1 MNAPAVAEFTG
12 HWLDWIV
19 AATWQLALLTVIIAA
34 VAALSRRASPR
45 WRYALWLLV
54 LLKVFLPPSLT
65 AIWSVGA
72 WAVAPLWR
80 EAQAAGLTPM
90 LASQDLLKPGP
101 APAAASE
108 PAAVHSAE
116 TAAFA
121 ESIFPPITFSTA
133 LFFVWLCGA
142 AVLLGLALVRYQQL
156 RRVTSRMQL
165 VDEGP
170 LRVEIERIAVEM
182 RESRTPDLYASETT
196 SSPFLFGVLRPAI
209 VAPRELLQGRDAAD
223 VRAVLLHEMHHWRR
237 RDPWVGWL
245 QVIAQAL
252 FWFHPFVWL
261 ANARLRHEREAAT
274 DEAVLR
280 SGACR
285 PTDYGE
291 TLLRVLSAA
300 RGRSL
305 VQGSLAGV
313 FERGGDL
320 QARLEAV
327 MNYQPRQRTF
337 TVGARAALAL
347 FALVVLPM
355 AAPADQPESTDSTAV
370 AARDTKRAKKPAA
383 SRFNSLGFV
392 SNPAQGEKE
401 VDPGLTEITVTFDRD
416 MSGGMSWTGDG
427 PNFPPIDESR
437 EAHWRDKRT
446 CVLPVKLKPGAFY
459 RVGLNSTSFE
469 NFQDAD
475 GKPAPHSAIYFATRG
490 AKPAVLNMLRTPRIV
505 ETEPADGAKGVSP
518 ATRDLRIT
526 FNVPMGEGFS
536 WTGGGP
542 AFPPIPDGETP
553 RWSRD
558 RRTCIMPVSL
568 EPGRTYVVGVN
579 GTHAVNFQSR
589 WGVPLAPTTFTFT
602 TAGESASADGEA
614 GKKPGPP
621 KIVKMTPENGADDVD
636 PGLKVLRVTFDRP
649 MGDGF
654 SWTGGGPEF
663 PTIPEGQMPKWSR
676 NRRTCTLPV
685 ALEPGKSYRLGLNSP
700 SFKNFTSREGVPLEP
715 VVFRFSTRAE

>member
-1 MNAPAVAEFTG
+1 MNAPAVADLTS
-12 HWLDWIV
+12 HWLHWIV
-19 AATWQLALLTVIIAA
+19 AATWQLALLTAIVAA
-34 VAALSRRASPR
+34 VAALSRRASPG
-45 WRYALWLLV
+45 WRYVLWLLV
-54 LLKVFLPPSLT
+54 LVKVFLPPSLT
-65 AIWSVGA
+65 AVWSVGS

-80 EAQAAGLTPM
+80 EAQSAGLPPM
-90 LASQDLLKPGP
+90 LVAQDSARSSLSADAGSEP
-101 APAAASE
+101 PAADNFGG
-108 PAAVHSAE
+108 AVSGD
-116 TAAFA
+116 
-121 ESIFPPITFSTA
+121 STA
-133 LFFVWLCGA
+133 PLRTLPTVLFIVWAGGA
-142 AVLLGLALVRYQQL
+142 ILLFGLALYRYQQL
-156 RRVTSRMQL
+156 RRATRRMQRI
-165 VDEGP
+165 DEGP
-170 LRVEIERIAVEM
+170 LRIALERMALDLG
-182 RESRTPDLYASETT
+182 ESKTPDLYASETA
-196 SSPFLFGVLRPAI
+196 SSPFLFGVFHPAI
-209 VAPRELLQGRDAAD
+209 VAPRELLETGDAAD

-245 QVIAQAL
+245 QVLAQAM
-252 FWFHPFVWL
+252 FWFHPLVWL

-327 MNYQPRQRTF
+327 MNYQPRQQTF
-337 TVGARAALAL
+337 SVGARAALVL
-347 FALVVLPM
+347 FALIFLPM
-355 AAPADQPESTDSTAV
+355 AAPADEPDSTGAAIV

-383 SRFNSLGFV
+383 SRFNALGFA
-392 SNPAQGEKE
+392 STPAQGEKD
-401 VDPGLTEITVTFDRD
+401 VDPNLTEIVLRFDRD
-416 MSGGMSWTGDG
+416 MSGGMSWTGGG
-427 PNFPPIDESR
+427 PYFPPIDESR
-437 EAHWRDKRT
+437 ESHWLGKRT

-459 RVGLNSTSFE
+459 RVGINSTSFE
-469 NFQDAD
+469 NFQDAN

-490 AKPAVLNMLRTPRIV
+490 AKPAVLNMLRTPKIV
-505 ETEPADGAKGVSP
+505 ETEPADGAKGVNP

-542 AFPPIPDGETP
+542 AFPTIPDGEQP

-558 RRTCIMPVSL
+558 RRTCIMPVAL
-568 EPGRTYVVGVN
+568 EPGRIYVVGVN

-602 TAGESASADGEA
+602 TAGESASADGNA
-614 GKKPGPP
+614 GQKTGLP
-621 KIVKMTPENGADDVD
+621 KIVKMMPENGADDVD
-636 PGLKVLRVTFDRP
+636 ANLKVLRVTFDRP
-649 MGDGF
+649 MADGF

-663 PTIPEGQMPKWSR
+663 PTIPEGGKPRWSR

-715 VVFRFSTRAE
+715 VVYRFETLTE